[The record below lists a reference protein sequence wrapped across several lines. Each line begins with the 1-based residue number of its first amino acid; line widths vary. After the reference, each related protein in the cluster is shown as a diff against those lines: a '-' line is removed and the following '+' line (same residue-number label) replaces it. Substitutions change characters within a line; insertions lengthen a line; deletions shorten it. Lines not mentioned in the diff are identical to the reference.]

1 MASTGFSNSIT
12 DLSDSQRA
20 ALVTLLADD
29 DPGVYQSIRTKIVAC
44 GPPVAEWLRPYT
56 RSEDPALRRR
66 AREIVTL
73 FDRQAADTQF
83 LAFCLRQGEDLDLE
97 EGAWLLALTRYPDI
111 NVEAYRALLDG
122 YASEI
127 RQRLLP
133 DRATNEI
140 LKAVNDYLFEL
151 QGFAGNEQNYY
162 ESDNTYLNRVI
173 DRKTGNPISLSL
185 LYMLLTRRLS
195 LPVAGIGLP
204 GHFVCRYQSSMGEV
218 YIDPFN
224 GGRLLSKLDCVNYLS
239 RRNYP
244 IKDEYLAPVSAR
256 KILLRMCSN
265 LHRIYTQLEYA
276 DETVRMHRYIVA
288 LSR

>member
-1 MASTGFSNSIT
+1 MASTGLSHSIT
-12 DLSDSQRA
+12 ALSDSQRA

-29 DPGVYQSIRTKIVAC
+29 DPCVYQSIRTKIVSC
-44 GPPVAEWLRPYT
+44 GPPAAEWLRPYM
-56 RSEDPALRRR
+56 RSEDPSLRRR

-73 FDRQAADTQF
+73 FDRQTADTGF
-83 LAFCLRQGEDLDLE
+83 LAFCLKQGEDLDLE

-111 NVEAYRALLDG
+111 NVEAYRAVLDG
-122 YASEI
+122 YASDI
-127 RQRLLP
+127 RQRLMP
-133 DRATNEI
+133 GQETNEI
-140 LKAVNDYLFEL
+140 LKEVNAYLYEL
-151 QGFAGNEQNYY
+151 QGFVGNEQNYY
-162 ESDNTYLNRVI
+162 QSDNSYVNRVI

-185 LYMLLTRRLS
+185 LYMLVTRRLS
-195 LPVAGIGLP
+195 LPVTGIGLP

-224 GGRLLSKLDCVNYLS
+224 GGRLLSKLDCINYLS

-244 IKDEYLAPVSAR
+244 IKDDYLAPVSAR
-256 KILLRMCSN
+256 KILLRICSN

-276 DETVRMHRYIVA
+276 DETVRLHRYIVA

>member
-1 MASTGFSNSIT
+1 
-12 DLSDSQRA
+12 
-20 ALVTLLADD
+20 
-29 DPGVYQSIRTKIVAC
+29 
-44 GPPVAEWLRPYT
+44 
-56 RSEDPALRRR
+56 
-66 AREIVTL
+66 
-73 FDRQAADTQF
+73 
-83 LAFCLRQGEDLDLE
+83 LDLE

-127 RQRLLP
+127 GQRLLP